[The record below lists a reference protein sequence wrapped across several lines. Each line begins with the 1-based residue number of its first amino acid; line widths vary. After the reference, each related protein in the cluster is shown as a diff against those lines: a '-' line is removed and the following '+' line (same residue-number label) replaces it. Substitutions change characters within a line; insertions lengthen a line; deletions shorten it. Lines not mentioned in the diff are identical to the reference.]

1 MSEAISFTSY
11 EDMAEEADKY
21 IRELETW
28 LADFSEGRNKRPDHQ
43 IANRRRRLAWAEK
56 ISELCKRAAEKRGEA
71 A

>member
-1 MSEAISFTSY
+1 MTAAVVFNSY
-11 EDMAEEADKY
+11 EEMAEEADKY

-43 IANRRRRLAWAEK
+43 IANRRRRLAWVLK
-56 ISELCKRAAEKRGEA
+56 ISELCRRAAERQRA